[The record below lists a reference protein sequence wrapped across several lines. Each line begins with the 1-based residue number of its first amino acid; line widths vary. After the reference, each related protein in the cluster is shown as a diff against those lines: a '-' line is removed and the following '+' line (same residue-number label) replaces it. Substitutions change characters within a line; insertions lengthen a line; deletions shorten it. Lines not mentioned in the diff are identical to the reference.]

1 MIIKDEIYGSIEIEP
16 VLGELL
22 NTKAVKRL
30 KNVHQGG
37 ANYLVNPKC
46 NVTRYEHSVGVMIL
60 IKIMGGSIEEQI
72 AGLLHDISHTAFSHV
87 IDYAL
92 ECSNED
98 YHEKIFLE
106 VIEKSDIPTVLKK
119 YGFDYKD
126 ILLNEEKWTILER
139 KAPDLC
145 ADRID
150 YTLRDM
156 FADEKI
162 SKEEIN
168 KFINSLII
176 FNGEIVID
184 SLDMAIWFT
193 ELYYKEVIDYFMDP
207 LNIYASDRLSKAIKL
222 AIDNGEIKL
231 KDMMKTDDEII
242 EKLEK
247 SNIDEVRK
255 LLLSLHSGVKVIE
268 DTKEWDIVI
277 NNKIRLIDPKV
288 YYKEKAFRASEK
300 SDYIKN
306 LNNKAYNRSKEGT
319 YVKIIES

>member
-16 VLGELL
+16 VLEELL

-37 ANYLVNPKC
+37 ASYLVNSKWS
-46 NVTRYEHSVGVMIL
+46 VTRYDHSVGVMIL

-72 AGLLHDISHTAFSHV
+72 AGLLHDISHTAFSHD
-87 IDYAL
+87 IDVAL
-92 ECSNED
+92 KYSNED

-106 VIEKSDIPTVLKK
+106 VIEKSDIPTVLQK
-119 YGFDYKD
+119 YRFDYKD
-126 ILLNEEKWTILER
+126 ILLNEEKWTILEK

-156 FADEKI
+156 FSDEKI
-162 SKEEIN
+162 SKENIN

-176 FNGEIVID
+176 FDGEIVID

-207 LNIYASDRLSKAIKL
+207 LKIYASDRLSKAIKL
-222 AIDNGEIKL
+222 AIDNGEINL
-231 KDMMKTDDEII
+231 KDIMKTDDEMI
-242 EKLEK
+242 EILEK
-247 SNIDEVRK
+247 SNIEEVRK
-255 LLLSLHSGVKVIE
+255 LLLSIHNRVKVIE
-268 DTKEWDIVI
+268 DTKEWDIVG

-288 YYKEKAFRASEK
+288 YYKEKAFKASEK
-300 SDYIKN
+300 SYYIKK
-306 LNNKAYNRSKEGT
+306 LNNKAYNRAKEGT
-319 YVKIIES
+319 YVKIIEN